1 MTERAYAPPGWPAEV
16 RPVGAPDW
24 QQSAVAW
31 LFDQCPADYRAY
43 EVLRRHPI
51 VLARFAAG
59 HLEASVAAARH
70 GLATARSELRDVAD
84 DVLIEAVL
92 AAYDREGRRL
102 AAALRSTRL
111 LEQALT
117 GKTFIP
123 RL

>member
-1 MTERAYAPPGWPAEV
+1 MTAYAPPGWPAEV
-16 RPVGAPDW
+16 RPAGARDW
-24 QQSAVAW
+24 ERTATAW

-70 GLATARSELRDVAD
+70 GLATSRSDLREVAD

-111 LEQALT
+111 IEQALS

>member
-1 MTERAYAPPGWPAEV
+1 MTDAYAPPGWPAEV
-16 RPVGAPDW
+16 RPAGAPDW
-24 QQSAVAW
+24 QQSAAAW

-59 HLEASVAAARH
+59 QLEASVAAARH
-70 GLATARSELRDVAD
+70 GLATSRSELRDVAD

-102 AAALRSTRL
+102 AAALRATRL
-111 LEQALT
+111 IEQALS